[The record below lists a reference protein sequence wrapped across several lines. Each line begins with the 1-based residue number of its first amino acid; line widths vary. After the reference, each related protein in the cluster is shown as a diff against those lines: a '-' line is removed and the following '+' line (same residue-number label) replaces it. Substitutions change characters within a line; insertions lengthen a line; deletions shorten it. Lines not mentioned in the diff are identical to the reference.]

1 MATVF
6 EMLKPDVV
14 LTVADR
20 YETLATAVSAC
31 YLNIPLA
38 HTQGGEI
45 TGSIDESVR
54 HAITKL
60 AHLHFT
66 TNDETAGVILQ
77 MGEDPSAVHICGCP
91 AIDLAQS
98 ARGTDD
104 GDSSPYGG
112 TGDKLN
118 WDEPYLV
125 VLQHPVT
132 TEFGHSRAQ
141 IEQTIEAVKRIGMQT
156 VWLWAESRRWHGR
169 HIQGLANISRDTH
182 ATFASTS
189 SATTHLRTM

>member
-1 MATVF
+1 M
-6 EMLKPDVV
+6 
-14 LTVADR
+14 
-20 YETLATAVSAC
+20 
-31 YLNIPLA
+31 
-38 HTQGGEI
+38 
-45 TGSIDESVR
+45 R

-66 TNDETAGVILQ
+66 TNDGTAGVLLQ

-91 AIDLAQS
+91 AIDLAPERPRS
-98 ARGTDD
+98 GGGDLFAR
-104 GDSSPYGG
+104 YGG

-156 VWLWAESRRWHGR
+156 VWLWPNVDAGTDDISKGLR
-169 HIQGLANISRDTH
+169 IFQGHPRDFRVH
-182 ATFASTS
+182 FFL
-189 SATTHLRTM
+189 TTHLRTM